1 MKKKTTGAGWV
12 RRRLIDGKVYEI
24 LANGKTGKE
33 VIPHYDP
40 IKANSP
46 AAFAPDED
54 VPLLT
59 MRELKQFKRVQPPK
73 SARGK
78 DVAVVRRSLRM
89 SQAAFAD
96 VFDLPV
102 ATIRD
107 WEAKR
112 REPDQAAKVLL
123 RVIAAEPKLV
133 QDVVAKT
140 RTTPSRASGT
150 RKRAA

>member
-1 MKKKTTGAGWV
+1 M

-24 LANGKTGKE
+24 MPDGKTGNE
-33 VIPHYDP
+33 VMPYYDP

-46 AAFAPDED
+46 AAFEPDED
-54 VPLLT
+54 TPLLT
-59 MRELKQFKRVQPPK
+59 LRELKQFKRVPPPK
-73 SARGK
+73 PARAK
-78 DVAVVRRSLRM
+78 NVAVVRKSLRM
-89 SQAAFAD
+89 SQAAFAA

-123 RVIAAEPKLV
+123 RVIAAEPKMV
-133 QDVVAKT
+133 RDVVAKT
-140 RTTPSRASGT
+140 RTAPSRGPTRASSS